1 MASLKEKLSVAKA
14 TPKADCTMMCEL
26 ISKAFTTRNLLH
38 FAHWSTGSLAAHLA
52 VGDMYDGIIDKLD
65 DIVEVYMGKFGKLD
79 IKSQPAAT
87 MPADITEHVKQE
99 MEWLCDNKNAIA
111 NSFTPVVNM
120 LDDLEAMYAKTV
132 YKLTNLS

>member
-1 MASLKEKLSVAKA
+1 MASLKEKLMTAKKPA
-14 TPKADCTMMCEL
+14 NSDCTMMCEL

-52 VGDMYDGIIDKLD
+52 VGDLYDGIIDKLD

-79 IKSQPAAT
+79 IKSQPAAS
-87 MPADITEHVKQE
+87 MPADICEHVKLE
-99 MEWLCDNKNAIA
+99 MEWLCDNKQAIA
-111 NSFTPVVNM
+111 NNFAPVVNM
-120 LDDLEAMYAKTV
+120 LDDLEAAYSKAC